1 MSKLILKTLS
11 PLHIGSGDE
20 FEANFNFLYKDSL
33 IYLFDED
40 KIVKFLISKNIQIP
54 SNFDELKKLISKYSE
69 ELISSQSYF
78 RKIETKFSKF
88 SKPLQEQVSTQ
99 TKPIIT
105 GSSIKG
111 AIKTAYLNKMVQ
123 DGKFDKEADDLEKL
137 EEEYENSNDKR
148 FIDKKKKDLIKSIDL
163 KFINELKKPSIYLKI
178 SDSLNPLQTKVY
190 KSINIK
196 KEKSHQNSRTAKVEQ
211 ISNFAECIK
220 EFQTIETSIEISHEL
235 SNHFFKDLVKVC
247 NDFYKK
253 EFEKEFS
260 SYFLDKQRFKKIELK
275 ANQFLLNI
283 GKFGG
288 AEQKS
293 IELIR
298 SLPRTGADVSWE
310 TSARNYALE
319 KDIQDKTHF
328 ENSLVPFGWVLC
340 EIVG

>member
-11 PLHIGSGDE
+11 PLHIGSGNE
-20 FEANFNFLYKDSL
+20 FELNFNLLSKDSF

-54 SNFDELKKLISKYSE
+54 SNFDELKKLILQYSE
-69 ELISSQSYF
+69 ELISSQNYF
-78 RKIETKFSKF
+78 RKIESNFTKL

-99 TKPIIT
+99 AKPIIT

-111 AIKTAYLNKMVQ
+111 AIKTAYLNKMVKE
-123 DGKFDKEADDLEKL
+123 GKFKNDAETLEKL

-148 FIDKKKKDLIKSIDL
+148 FVDKKKKDLIKSIDL
-163 KFINELKKPSIYLKI
+163 KFINELKKSSIYLKI
-178 SDSLNPLQTKVY
+178 SDSLNSLQTKVY

-196 KEKSHQNSRTAKVEQ
+196 KEKSHQNLRTAKVEQ

-220 EFQTIETSIEISHEL
+220 EKQEVETSLTIS
-235 SNHFFKDLVKVC
+235 NDFFKDLAKVC
-247 NDFYKK
+247 NDFYKD

-260 SYFLDKQRFKKIELK
+260 HYFLDKQRFKKIELT

-293 IELIR
+293 VELIR
-298 SLPRTGADVSWE
+298 SLPKTGADVSWE

-319 KDIQDKTHF
+319 KDIQDKIHF
-328 ENSLVPFGWVLC
+328 ENSLVPFGWILC
-340 EIVG
+340 EIVE